1 MVNAK
6 EKKSKIEIAG
16 EDFFNYAI
24 EREDVKYLMDHLP
37 EEADIKRVKVEYEL
51 PILKIIS
58 VGWAITYHLE
68 NNPVKEPLSEIYWKA
83 IYEFSQSLSETTELM
98 IGQDIDYFQILRE
111 RLDMYV
117 DALSKKTEIQDP
129 AQIIGPEF
137 AKICGNQDDLF
148 AAMTGAKMFFNIITR
163 VNQYLESA
171 KLSYRL

>member
-6 EKKSKIEIAG
+6 EKKSKIEMAG

-24 EREDVKYLMDHLP
+24 DREDVKYLLAHLL
-37 EEADIKRVKVEYEL
+37 EEANIKRVKVEYEL

-68 NNPVKEPLSEIYWKA
+68 NNPVKEPLSEMYWKA

-117 DALSKKTEIQDP
+117 DALSKNPERQDP

-137 AKICGNQDDLF
+137 ARICGNQDDLF
-148 AAMTGAKMFFNIITR
+148 TSMTGSKLFFNIITR
-163 VNQYLESA
+163 VNQYLEMA
-171 KLSYRL
+171 ELSNR